1 MRIGTRSSFLL
12 LLTTLFGIAAFAWPL
27 MIHQSSGPNSAHN
40 GDAPWIFVG
49 LVPLLL
55 AIVMAELSEGAIDA
69 KAVALL
75 GILAAC
81 FAALRVPSPGIN
93 GFEPEWF
100 LLILSARVFGRGFGF
115 VLGAVAF
122 FASALITGGV
132 GPWLPFQMLAAAWV
146 GFGAGCLPP
155 MRGFPE
161 RLMLAGYGV
170 VSALVYGLLTNFWFW
185 PFVGGSTTYSFVPG
199 LGTIENLHRF
209 ILFDL
214 TTSMGFDLTQ
224 GGDLRGHG
232 PGVGP
237 AGPRCTAPRLT
248 PGGLRAADPI
258 HRQGGRRIS
267 SQSGRAEGVQDDQA
281 VKIVSLLPSATEIVY
296 ALGLGEHLRG
306 VSFECDY
313 PEDARSVPVVSG
325 TALPTDGS
333 LGLSFGHLWQIP
345 VLAGALVWL
354 FVARRSVVSAL
365 LIAGGIGVVVTLAGV
380 RV

>member
-1 MRIGTRSSFLL
+1 MTVSVPRRDRTSGHRLPPAIRFGSRSSFLL
-12 LLTTLFGIAAFAWPL
+12 LLTTVFGVAAFAWPL
-27 MIHQSSGPNSAHN
+27 LIHQSAGPNSAHN

-55 AIVMAELSEGAIDA
+55 AIVIAELSEGAIDA

-100 LLILSARVFGRGFGF
+100 LLILAARVFGRGFGF

-132 GPWLPFQMLAAAWV
+132 GPWLPFQMLSAAWV

-185 PFVGGSTTYSFVPG
+185 PFVGRDHNDLLVRARAGDPREPAPVPPLRSHNVHG
-199 LGTIENLHRF
+199 LRPHPCRHLRRPRPCPGPPRAGCP
-209 ILFDL
+209 
-214 TTSMGFDLTQ
+214 TSCL
-224 GGDLRGHG
+224 
-232 PGVGP
+232 P
-237 AGPRCTAPRLT
+237 AGRLRT
-248 PGGLRAADPI
+248 
-258 HRQGGRRIS
+258 
-267 SQSGRAEGVQDDQA
+267 SGRLCGGAA
-281 VKIVSLLPSATEIVY
+281 
-296 ALGLGEHLRG
+296 
-306 VSFECDY
+306 
-313 PEDARSVPVVSG
+313 
-325 TALPTDGS
+325 
-333 LGLSFGHLWQIP
+333 
-345 VLAGALVWL
+345 AG
-354 FVARRSVVSAL
+354 
-365 LIAGGIGVVVTLAGV
+365 
-380 RV
+380 

>member
-1 MRIGTRSSFLL
+1 M
-12 LLTTLFGIAAFAWPL
+12 FGVAAFAWPL
-27 MIHQSSGPNSAHN
+27 LIHQASGPNSAHS

-49 LVPLLL
+49 LIPLLL

-100 LLILSARVFGRGFGF
+100 LLILAARVFGRGFGF

-161 RLMLAGYGV
+161 RLLLAAYGV
-170 VSALVYGLLTNFWFW
+170 VSALVYGLLINFWFW
-185 PFVGGSTTYSFVPG
+185 PFVGGTTTTYSFVPG
-199 LGTIENLHRF
+199 LGTLANLHRF

-214 TTSMGFDLTQ
+214 TTSMGFDLT
-224 GGDLRGHG
+224 
-232 PGVGP
+232 
-237 AGPRCTAPRLT
+237 
-248 PGGLRAADPI
+248 RAVTCAVMVLVL
-258 HRQGGRRIS
+258 GR
-267 SQSGRAEGVQDDQA
+267 
-281 VKIVSLLPSATEIVY
+281 
-296 ALGLGEHLRG
+296 
-306 VSFECDY
+306 
-313 PEDARSVPVVSG
+313 
-325 TALPTDGS
+325 
-333 LGLSFGHLWQIP
+333 P
-345 VLAGALVWL
+345 VLAALRRASRRAAFEPQVD
-354 FVARRSVVSAL
+354 FIDARPPSS
-365 LIAGGIGVVVTLAGV
+365 GPDGKT
-380 RV
+380 